1 MRKRMGWIQ
10 APVLSVL
17 ILGLMTAG
25 HADDY
30 GMGEGAP
37 TAAQEIR
44 HGHLN
49 GIVWARQWID
59 SFSTDGFELGALMDM
74 YADDVQ
80 FEDVIFSCDSKAELT
95 KYFAASELPEAGEHT
110 FTFESY
116 VGDASAGV
124 VEWTWHAKHMG
135 EFLGV
140 PAKGKET
147 TVKGVTILTFR
158 GGKIASQH
166 DYWDA
171 VGALKQ
177 LGAM

>member
-95 KYFAASELPEAGEHT
+95 KYFAASELPEQENILSPLRAMSAMPARGSLNGRGMPSIW
-110 FTFESY
+110 ESSL
-116 VGDASAGV
+116 AFRQK
-124 VEWTWHAKHMG
+124 AKKRQSK
-135 EFLGV
+135 V
-140 PAKGKET
+140 
-147 TVKGVTILTFR
+147 
-158 GGKIASQH
+158 SQF
-166 DYWDA
+166 
-171 VGALKQ
+171 
-177 LGAM
+177 